1 MAIDNKT
8 VAQNTVFLYIRM
20 LFTMIISLYT
30 SRVIL
35 QILGIDDYGI
45 YQAVGGI
52 VGFLSFLNSALS
64 SGTSRF
70 LTYELG
76 AGNIDRLKATFS
88 TTLTVHILLA
98 LLVVILA
105 ETFGLWYFNN
115 KMVIPDNRFVAAT
128 WVFHL
133 SIITAIITVISVPYN
148 AAIISHERMKVFAYV
163 GIVDAVGKL
172 AIVFLLNVSD
182 IDKLTFYAML
192 LTFFQAGIFIFYV
205 IYCNRAFSES
215 KYRLFFIDKELFKEI
230 FSFSG
235 WGLVAGS
242 AIALN
247 TQGILLLLNYFFA
260 PSIVTARAIS
270 LQVNTA
276 ANLFVTNFRTAVN
289 PQIIKLLAAGDVEG
303 SHKLLLESTK
313 YSYYLMLLLCLP
325 ICLLASPILHLWLVE
340 VPEFSVPFLQ
350 LVIIQNLFQVFDM
363 SFYTALY
370 AKGRIKENALIS
382 PMISL
387 LSFPVVFVLFKLGAS
402 PLALSWV
409 SLIVFII
416 AGCIIKPIL
425 INKIADYNW
434 KEILDV
440 YWVCLKVTLVA
451 VPMPLILYYIIGV
464 NTIGSSVLILI
475 ISILFVVLAVWFFGL
490 TRSMRQ
496 QLLNT
501 VKYRLGY

>member
-52 VGFLSFLNSALS
+52 VGFLSFLNSTFS

-98 LLVVILA
+98 LLIVILA
-105 ETFGLWYFNN
+105 ETLGLWYFNN

-148 AAIISHERMKVFAYV
+148 AVIISHERMKVFAYV

-172 AIVFLLNVSD
+172 VIVFLLNVSD

-205 IYCNRAFSES
+205 IYCKRAFFES

-230 FSFSG
+230 FS
-235 WGLVAGS
+235 
-242 AIALN
+242 
-247 TQGILLLLNYFFA
+247 
-260 PSIVTARAIS
+260 SIITFPI
-270 LQVNTA
+270 
-276 ANLFVTNFRTAVN
+276 NL
-289 PQIIKLLAAGDVEG
+289 
-303 SHKLLLESTK
+303 
-313 YSYYLMLLLCLP
+313 
-325 ICLLASPILHLWLVE
+325 
-340 VPEFSVPFLQ
+340 
-350 LVIIQNLFQVFDM
+350 
-363 SFYTALY
+363 
-370 AKGRIKENALIS
+370 
-382 PMISL
+382 
-387 LSFPVVFVLFKLGAS
+387 
-402 PLALSWV
+402 
-409 SLIVFII
+409 
-416 AGCIIKPIL
+416 
-425 INKIADYNW
+425 
-434 KEILDV
+434 
-440 YWVCLKVTLVA
+440 
-451 VPMPLILYYIIGV
+451 
-464 NTIGSSVLILI
+464 
-475 ISILFVVLAVWFFGL
+475 
-490 TRSMRQ
+490 
-496 QLLNT
+496 
-501 VKYRLGY
+501 